1 MGAAQFNCQA
11 IECLEGQV
19 AVAEPEVGL
28 EQQVGMREAPVYRR
42 RLSPGVLL
50 IRRLGQRDGLAV
62 VGTCF

>member
-1 MGAAQFNCQA
+1 MRGAVGAAQFNCQA

-42 RLSPGVLL
+42 RLSPRHARMLTPSVP
-50 IRRLGQRDGLAV
+50 AE
-62 VGTCF
+62 